1 MSQPACNAVQ
11 LALTDLLRSWGL
23 QPSAVVGHSS
33 GEIAAAYAAG
43 ILTLEQCVRIAYTR
57 GQAAQILADGAVLH
71 KGAMM
76 AVPASADRVQS
87 LLDGLKRQGAV
98 VACINSPSS
107 VTVSGDEDAVDEL
120 EEALKKEGIS
130 PRKLNVTVGY
140 HSPHMRQ
147 VAKKFEDMM
156 GKIEPKASTGATFY
170 STVTGERI
178 DGSELNQSYWVR
190 NLLSRVSFS
199 QGMQSLLSGDESVK
213 TLVEVGPHSV
223 LQGPIREIVRDHSPG
238 KNIQYIPTLK
248 RNKGSIEMMQDAA
261 VALFMAGCTL
271 DFGVVNYAG
280 TRNGKKKMPELLVTL
295 PKYPWNHSRRYWHQ
309 SRAATNHNHRKFP
322 RNDILGSLVDENLD
336 LEPRW
341 RNIIRLDHH
350 PWIRQHRIFGDSV
363 YPAAGFVSMAVE
375 AVLQQAGLNDIEY
388 DHAEFRDITL
398 GKRLIIP
405 DSSQV
410 ETFLSMKT
418 CSSEL
423 HTSGS
428 MWFEFH
434 VYSWEA
440 NRGWEEHCHGF
451 VAPQKKKQPNPVD
464 AQGQYPTVKKTLCVR
479 EDPCTQAVHLS
490 QMYKNLAASGLS
502 YGPLFQGFSELA
514 LGDGHFARASF
525 EIPDTSKCMP
535 EEHETGCIVH
545 PISLDACLQMV
556 WPLCGF
562 GKTGDHQLY
571 FPVSIKHL
579 EISTQALSAG
589 THLDIRSQRS
599 QPDHT
604 TGAFSQNFIMTN
616 AEDPTNVPIKIDGC
630 ILRPVSRAS
639 EAPKSQSSRS
649 LCYTQVWKT
658 CLDSVQERDNPL
670 LQKIED
676 QDLEGEQR
684 MRLLRHVALIY
695 IQRALEQIPQEN
707 VQRFRKHHQKLY
719 KWMARIHS
727 EQKPAIYC
735 KDEQAALI
743 ERTCALNTT
752 GELICKLGENLPGI
766 ISGKVRPLSLMPSG
780 GLNVCFE
787 ELDCYRQ
794 SYSNA
799 VTIIDKLAHQNP
811 NLNILEVGAGT
822 ASATLPILESIGGSG
837 SSTRRC
843 SQYTYTDIS
852 PTAIGDSKT
861 KLQAWDHVMK
871 YKPLDI
877 SASPRGQG
885 YTEHSYDLVIAC
897 NVIHSTPRVA
907 QSLKNIKQLL
917 RPGGKF
923 LLVEETAMHP
933 SMFGF
938 ATFPGWWLNEDMDRG
953 AGPLIGKEN
962 WKESLLAAGFSGIDL
977 SLDDYPDSSEQSCC
991 TVLSTSTDD
1000 AGIGQEPDL
1009 ISKDVVIV
1017 QHKST
1022 GAFPLEGLIDSICNL
1037 TRKAA
1042 TVTTLLHADVEGKLC
1057 IFLGEMDRAILAGL
1071 TPDVFQALQRLLT
1084 RSAGVLWVTGRGN
1097 GVHRPADLSICQGL
1111 SRTVRRETNSPIATL
1126 DLGDL
1131 REISPERMVRMATY
1145 VLKTIAACQ
1154 SAPTSGDME
1163 YSMREGQLCVPR
1175 FVEDSQLNLTL
1186 QQDTNQAPQLQ
1197 KFQQD
1202 DRQLTLATS
1211 ESVPDGLHFTD
1222 DNSMAA
1228 PLPSDFVE
1236 VQVVSAGLNFKD
1248 IVMSMGEVA
1257 GKNLGLESSGIITAT
1272 GDSVQGLRVGDK
1284 VCVLAFGSLSTTV
1297 RCPAANVCKKP
1308 ENLSMDL
1315 AASVPAVF
1323 CTAWYSLVELSRLQ
1337 PDESVLIHSAVGG
1350 VGQAAII
1357 IAQSI
1362 GATIYVTVGTKEKK
1376 EHLVNTFHINPGHIF
1391 YSRDLSFAEHVLQTT
1406 GGQGVDVVLNS
1417 LTGDALRASFECVAP
1432 FGRFIELGKREIQ
1445 RNARLEMLP
1454 FDKNVSYTAVDL
1466 ALVMNRNPKLVQKL
1480 LRNVTEKIS
1489 KGVISL
1495 KQWAVTFYS
1504 VSGIDDA
1511 FRALRGGRTIGKLA
1525 IKMTKDAMVK
1535 VSSSMSSSPRRKA
1548 WHRLIWLFYRY
1559 IPHGDQGSF
1568 FIQMLRMSLWED
1580 HAVLVWRS
1588 RPGWPTKAHGISSLS
1603 LDLVPRLRRHGISST
1618 LSRPVE
1624 LGLICANATLVVKQT
1639 SSSI

>member
-23 QPSAVVGHSS
+23 QPSAVIGHSS

-43 ILTLEQCVRIAYTR
+43 ILTLEQCVRIAYAR
-57 GQAAQILADGAVLH
+57 GQAAQVLADGAVLH

-76 AVPASADRVQS
+76 AVPASADKVQS
-87 LLDGLKRQGAV
+87 LLDGLERQGAV

-107 VTVSGDEDAVDEL
+107 VTVSGDEEAVDKL
-120 EEALKKEGIS
+120 EETLKNEGIS
-130 PRKLNVTVGY
+130 ARKLNVTVGY

-156 GKIEPKASTGATFY
+156 GKIQPQASTGVTFY

-199 QGMQSLLSGDESVK
+199 QGMQSLLTGDEAVK

-223 LQGPIREIVRDHSPG
+223 LQGPIREIVRDHFSG
-238 KNIQYIPTLK
+238 QNIQYIPTLK
-248 RNKGSIEMMQDAA
+248 RNKNSIEMMQDSA
-261 VALFMAGCTL
+261 VAFFTAGCTL
-271 DFGVVNYAG
+271 DFGVINYPG
-280 TRNGKKKMPELLVTL
+280 TRNGKKKMPEMLVTL

-309 SRAATNHNHRKFP
+309 SRAATNHKHRQFP

-363 YPAAGFVSMAVE
+363 YPAAGFFSMAVE
-375 AVLQQAGLNDIEY
+375 AVLQQASLNDIEY

-398 GKRLIIP
+398 DKHLILP

-410 ETFLSMKT
+410 ETFLSMKP

-440 NRGWEEHCHGF
+440 NRGWEGHCHGF
-451 VAPQKKKQPNPVD
+451 VAPQRKQQPNPVD
-464 AQGQYPTVKKTLCVR
+464 AQDQYPTVKQTLCAR
-479 EDPCTQAVHLS
+479 EEPCTQAVQLS

-502 YGPLFQGFSELA
+502 YGPLFQGFSELS
-514 LGDGHFARASF
+514 LGDGNRARASF
-525 EIPDTSKCMP
+525 EVPDTRKCMP
-535 EEHETGCIVH
+535 EEYETGCTVH
-545 PISLDACLQMV
+545 PISLDMCLQMV

-571 FPVSIKHL
+571 FPTSIKHL
-579 EISTQALSAG
+579 EISKQALSAG
-589 THLDIRSQRS
+589 THLDVRSQCS

-604 TGAFSQNFIMTN
+604 TGAVSQNFTMTN
-616 AEDPTNVPIKIDGC
+616 VNDPTSVPIKIDGC
-630 ILRPVSRAS
+630 VLKPVSRVS

-658 CLDSVQERDNPL
+658 CLDSVQERDNPFL
-670 LQKIED
+670 RGVDVGE
-676 QDLEGEQR
+676 LEGEQR

-707 VQRFRKHHQKLY
+707 VQRLRKHHQKLY
-719 KWMARIHS
+719 KWLARIEP
-727 EQKPAIYC
+727 EQKPAVYC

-743 ERTCALNTT
+743 ERTSALSSA

-799 VTIIDKLAHQNP
+799 VMVIDKLAHQNP

-837 SSTRRC
+837 SSSRRC

-852 PTAIGDSKT
+852 PTAIEDSKT
-861 KLQAWDHVMK
+861 KLQAFDHVMK

-877 SASPRGQG
+877 SASPKGQG

-897 NVIHSTPRVA
+897 NVLHSTPRVA

-938 ATFPGWWLNEDMDRG
+938 ATLPGWWLNEDMDRG
-953 AGPLIGKEN
+953 TGPLLEKER
-962 WKESLLAAGFSGIDL
+962 WEESLIAAGFSGIDL
-977 SLDDYPDSSEQSCC
+977 SLDDYPSSSEQSCC
-991 TVLSTSTDD
+991 TLLSTTTDD
-1000 AGIGQEPDL
+1000 AGIGQEPEL
-1009 ISKDVVIV
+1009 INKDVVIV
-1017 QHKST
+1017 QHQST
-1022 GAFPLEGLIDSICNL
+1022 GAFPLGGLIDSVCNL
-1037 TRKAA
+1037 TQKAA
-1042 TVTTLLHADVEGKLC
+1042 VVTTLLHADVEGKLC
-1057 IFLGEMDRAILAGL
+1057 IFLGEVDRAILAGL

-1097 GVHRPADLSICQGL
+1097 GVQRPADLSICQGL
-1111 SRTVRRETNSPIATL
+1111 ARTVRRETNSPIATL

-1131 REISPERMVRMATY
+1131 REISPEHMVRITTH
-1145 VLKTIAACQ
+1145 VLKTIAVCQ
-1154 SAPTSGDME
+1154 SAPISGDME
-1163 YSMREGQLCVPR
+1163 YSVRDGQLCVPR
-1175 FVEDSQLNLTL
+1175 FVEDSQLDLTL

-1197 KFQQD
+1197 EFQQD
-1202 DRQLTLATS
+1202 DRPLTLATS

-1248 IVMSMGEVA
+1248 IVTSMGEVA
-1257 GKNLGLESSGIITAT
+1257 GKNLGLESSGIITAA

-1297 RCPAANVCKKP
+1297 RCPAANVYKKP
-1308 ENLSMDL
+1308 ENLSMDV
-1315 AASVPAVF
+1315 AASLPVVF

-1337 PDESVLIHSAVGG
+1337 PDESVLIHSAAGG

-1357 IAQSI
+1357 IARSI
-1362 GATIYVTVGTKEKK
+1362 RATIFATVSTKEKK
-1376 EHLVNTFHINPGHIF
+1376 EYLVNTFHINPCHIF

-1466 ALVMNRNPKLVQKL
+1466 ALAMNQNPKLVQKL
-1480 LRNVTEKIS
+1480 LRNVMEKIA

-1495 KQWAVTFYS
+1495 KQWAVTFYP
-1504 VSGIDDA
+1504 VSEVDDA
-1511 FRALRGGRTIGKLA
+1511 FRALRGGRTIGKLVIQMA
-1525 IKMTKDAMVK
+1525 KDAMVK
-1535 VSSSMSSSPRRKA
+1535 VSLTCSPMKGMA
-1548 WHRLIWLFYRY
+1548 PANLTFYRY
-1559 IPHGDQGSF
+1559 ILHEDPDSF
-1568 FIQMLRMSLWED
+1568 FIQMLRMSSWED
-1580 HAVLVWRS
+1580 LAVLVWRS
-1588 RPGWPTKAHGISSLS
+1588 RPGWPTKARGISSLS
-1603 LDLVPRLRRHGISST
+1603 LGLVPRLQRHGISLT
-1618 LSRPVE
+1618 LSKPVE
-1624 LGLICANATLVVKQT
+1624 LGLTCANATLVDKQT
-1639 SSSI
+1639 LSSI

>member
-43 ILTLEQCVRIAYTR
+43 ILTLEQCVRIAYAR
-57 GQAAQILADGAVLH
+57 GQAAQVLADGAALH

-87 LLDGLKRQGAV
+87 LLDGIERKGAV

-107 VTVSGDEDAVDEL
+107 VTVSGDEDAVVEL

-130 PRKLNVTVGY
+130 ARKLNVTVGY

-156 GKIEPKASTGATFY
+156 GKIEPQASTGVTFY
-170 STVTGERI
+170 STVTGEKI
-178 DGSELNQSYWVR
+178 DGSELNQTYWVR

-199 QGMQSLLSGDESVK
+199 QGMQSLLAGDESVK
-213 TLVEVGPHSV
+213 SLVEVGPHSV
-223 LQGPIREIVRDHSPG
+223 LQGPIREIVRDHFSG
-238 KNIQYIPTLK
+238 QNIQYIPTLK
-248 RNKGSIEMMQDAA
+248 RNKNSVEMMQDSA
-261 VALFMAGCTL
+261 VAFFTAGCTL
-271 DFGVVNYAG
+271 DFGVINYPG
-280 TRNGKKKMPELLVTL
+280 TRYGKKKMPEMLVTL
-295 PKYPWNHSRRYWHQ
+295 PKYPWNHSRKYWHQ
-309 SRAATNHNHRKFP
+309 SRAATNHKHRLFP

-363 YPAAGFVSMAVE
+363 YPSAGFFSMAAE
-375 AVLQQAGLNDIEY
+375 AVLQQASLNDIEY

-398 GKRLIIP
+398 DKHLIVP

-410 ETFLSMKT
+410 ETFLSMKP
-418 CSSEL
+418 CSVEL

-440 NRGWEEHCHGF
+440 NRGWEEHCHGL
-451 VAPQKKKQPNPVD
+451 VAPQKKKQSNPVD
-464 AQGQYPTVKKTLCVR
+464 AQDQDPTVKRTLCVK
-479 EDPCTQAVHLS
+479 EEPCTQAVQLP

-502 YGPLFQGFSELA
+502 YGPLFQGFSELS
-514 LGDGHFARASF
+514 LGDGNRARASF
-525 EIPDTSKCMP
+525 EVPDTSKCMP
-535 EEHETGCIVH
+535 EEYETGCIVH
-545 PISLDACLQMV
+545 PISLEACLQMV
-556 WPLCGF
+556 WPLNGF

-571 FPVSIKHL
+571 FPTSIKHL
-579 EISTQALSAG
+579 EISKQALSAG
-589 THLDIRSQRS
+589 THLDIRSQRT

-604 TGAFSQNFIMTN
+604 TGAVSQNFTVTN
-616 AEDPTNVPIKIDGC
+616 TNNPTSVPIKIDGC
-630 ILRPVSRAS
+630 VLKPVSRAS

-670 LQKIED
+670 LRGVED
-676 QDLEGEQR
+676 GELEGEQR
-684 MRLLRHVALIY
+684 MRLLRHIALIY
-695 IQRALEQIPQEN
+695 IQRALDQIPQEN
-707 VQRFRKHHQKLY
+707 VQRLRKHHQKLY
-719 KWMARIHS
+719 KWMASIHS
-727 EQKPAIYC
+727 EQKPDVYC

-743 ERTCALNTT
+743 ERTSALSSA

-766 ISGKVRPLSLMPSG
+766 VSGKVRPLSLMPSG
-780 GLNVCFE
+780 ALNVCFE

-794 SYSNA
+794 SYSNVVA
-799 VTIIDKLAHQNP
+799 VVDKLAHQNP

-822 ASATLPILESIGGSG
+822 ASATLPILKNIGGSS

-852 PTAIGDSKT
+852 PTAIEDSKT
-861 KLQAWDHVMK
+861 KLQAWEHVMK
-871 YKPLDI
+871 YKTLDI
-877 SASPRGQG
+877 SASPKGQG

-938 ATFPGWWLNEDMDRG
+938 ATLPGWWLNEDMDRG
-953 AGPLIGKEN
+953 TGPLIEKKN
-962 WKESLLAAGFSGIDL
+962 WEESLLATGFSGIDL
-977 SLDDYPDSSEQSCC
+977 SVDDYPGSSEQSCC
-991 TVLSTSTDD
+991 TLLSTTTDD
-1000 AGIGQEPDL
+1000 AGIEQQSEL
-1009 ISKDVVIV
+1009 LNKDVVIV

-1022 GAFPLEGLIDSICNL
+1022 GAFPLGGLIDSVCDL
-1037 TRKAA
+1037 TQKAA
-1042 TVTTLLHADVEGKLC
+1042 VVTTLLHADVEGKLC
-1057 IFLGEMDRAILAGL
+1057 IFLGEVDRAILAGL

-1097 GVHRPADLSICQGL
+1097 GVQRPADLSICQGL

-1131 REISPERMVRMATY
+1131 REISPEHMVRMTTH

-1154 SAPTSGDME
+1154 SAPVAGDME
-1163 YSMREGQLCVPR
+1163 YSVRDGQLCVPR
-1175 FVEDSQLNLTL
+1175 FVEDSHLDLTL

-1197 KFQQD
+1197 EFQQD
-1202 DRQLTLATS
+1202 DRPLTLATS

-1222 DNSMAA
+1222 DNTMAA

-1248 IVMSMGEVA
+1248 IIMSMGEAA
-1257 GKNLGLESSGIITAT
+1257 GKNLGVESSGIITAA
-1272 GDSVQGLRVGDK
+1272 GDNVQGLRVGDK
-1284 VCVLAFGSLSTTV
+1284 VCVLALGSLSTTV
-1297 RCPAANVCKKP
+1297 RCPAANVYKKP

-1315 AASVPAVF
+1315 AASIPAVF
-1323 CTAWYSLVELSRLQ
+1323 CTAWYSIVELSRLQ
-1337 PDESVLIHSAVGG
+1337 PDESVLIHSAAGG

-1362 GATIYVTVGTKEKK
+1362 GATIFATVSTKEKK
-1376 EHLVNTFHINPGHIF
+1376 EYLVNTFHINPGHIF
-1391 YSRDLSFAEHVLQTT
+1391 YSRDVSFAEHVLQTT
-1406 GGQGVDVVLNS
+1406 GGQGVDVVINS

-1466 ALVMNRNPKLVQKL
+1466 TLVMNHNPKLVQKL
-1480 LRNVTEKIS
+1480 LRNVMEKIA

-1504 VSGIDDA
+1504 VSEVDDA
-1511 FRALRGGRTIGKLA
+1511 FRALRGGRTIGKLVIQMKEA
-1525 IKMTKDAMVK
+1525 AMVK
-1535 VSSSMSSSPRRKA
+1535 VSPSMSSSPKEK
-1548 WHRLIWLFYRY
+1548 
-1559 IPHGDQGSF
+1559 HGTG
-1568 FIQMLRMSLWED
+1568 
-1580 HAVLVWRS
+1580 
-1588 RPGWPTKAHGISSLS
+1588 
-1603 LDLVPRLRRHGISST
+1603 
-1618 LSRPVE
+1618 
-1624 LGLICANATLVVKQT
+1624 
-1639 SSSI
+1639 